1 MLSERISANGWL
13 WDSVPTPQYNFC
25 QYQPQK
31 GQLLFAEAMTALR
44 RMHTASLEVCVC
56 FCACLCLCIFT
67 QTRTH
72 TPTHPIWL
80 IAWG

>member
-31 GQLLFAEAMTALR
+31 GQLLFAEAMTALH
-44 RMHTASLEVCVC
+44 RMHTASLECVCV
-56 FCACLCLCIFT
+56 FLCMSVRVYLYT
-67 QTRTH
+67 DMHTH
-72 TPTHPIWL
+72 TQF
-80 IAWG
+80 G